1 MDKKRIFFIILF
13 ILTTI
18 GFGIALYLVFFAP
31 DKPTDNGSTGTETGT
46 NTNQPF
52 PQAPTAG
59 DRTPISTDRPTTP
72 TAGDRNGTTPGS
84 TPDDTT
90 DTAITRAPVLGISVG
105 SGGDLRFYNKQD
117 GKFYEKQADGT
128 LKTMSDNTF
137 YNAESVTWA
146 KTSDKAVIEYP
157 DGSNIIY
164 DFATKKQVSLP
175 KHWEEFSFSPLED
188 TIVAKSITIAPENRY
203 LVTADTSGK
212 NINYIAALGENAHKV
227 IVDWSPNKQVVAF
240 SKTGEALGADRQEIL
255 LVGTNKENLP
265 SLTVEGRGFTSQ
277 WSPTGEKILYSV
289 YNKQNEYK
297 PELWIVNGDGDTIGT
312 ERKALRI
319 NTWPNKCVFEDDRFV
334 YCGVPNSLP
343 TGAGYAPQIAD
354 SIDDTI
360 YRIDTTTGART
371 EIQTPDTYTVEHMT
385 LSDDGRTLYIT
396 DTQTNG
402 LFSIPL

>member
-13 ILTTI
+13 IVATI
-18 GFGIALYLVFFAP
+18 GFGVALYLVFFAP
-31 DKPTDNGSTGTETGT
+31 DKPIDAGEIGSGT
-46 NTNQPF
+46 NTGTGQGF
-52 PQAPTAG
+52 PQAPAAG
-59 DRTPISTDRPTTP
+59 DRTPVATDRPTTP
-72 TAGDRNGTTPGS
+72 TAGDRGTGTTGSTPGS
-84 TPDDTT
+84 TT

-117 GKFYEKQADGT
+117 GKFYERKSDGT
-128 LKTMSDNTF
+128 LTVMSDNTF

-146 KTSDKAVIEYP
+146 KTADKAVVEYP
-157 DGSNIIY
+157 DGSNIVY
-164 DFATKKQVSLP
+164 DFATKKQTSLP

-188 TIVAKSITIAPENRY
+188 KIVAKSITVAPENRY

-212 NINYIAALGENAHKV
+212 NINYIAAMGENAHKV
-227 IVDWSPNKQVVAF
+227 TVDWSPNKQVVAF
-240 SKTGEALGADRQEIL
+240 SKTGAALGADRQEIL
-255 LVGTNKENLP
+255 LVGTNNENLP

-297 PELWIVNGDGDTIGT
+297 PELWIVNGDGDSIGT
-312 ERKALRI
+312 ERQALRV

-334 YCGVPNSLP
+334 YCGVPTSLP

-360 YRIDTTTGART
+360 YRIDTLTGTRT
-371 EIQTPDTYTVEHMT
+371 EIDTPETYTVESMT
-385 LSDDGRTLYIT
+385 LSEDGETLYIT
-396 DTQTNG
+396 DTQTSG